1 MAPVERYDSAVASRQ
16 LESRPGRTPVLR
28 KVGAGLILLAVAA
41 LAIQFV
47 IHLIIG
53 VIIVCAVI
61 VAAVAVLW
69 ALRTIL

>member
-1 MAPVERYDSAVASRQ
+1 
-16 LESRPGRTPVLR
+16 
-28 KVGAGLILLAVAA
+28 VGAGLILLAVAA

-53 VIIVCAVI
+53 VVIVCAVI

-69 ALRTIL
+69 ALNNIL

>member
-1 MAPVERYDSAVASRQ
+1 MPSRQ
-16 LESRPGRTPVLR
+16 IENRPARTPVLR

-53 VIIVCAVI
+53 VVIVCAVI
-61 VAAVAVLW
+61 LAAVAVLW
-69 ALRTIL
+69 ALNTLL